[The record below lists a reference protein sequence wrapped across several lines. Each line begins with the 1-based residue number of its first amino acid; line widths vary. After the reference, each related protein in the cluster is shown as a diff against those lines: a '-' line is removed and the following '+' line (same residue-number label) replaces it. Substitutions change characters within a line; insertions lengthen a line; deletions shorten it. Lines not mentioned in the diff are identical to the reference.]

1 MALLNPPELR
11 PSVIVTILRYLAAQ
25 PGHKDTADH
34 LVAILAPPTLLGAD
48 PQRDVNKNLA
58 TAMELGLIMR
68 DGDNVFLAEGVPT
81 AVELGQG
88 AIMKLVRG
96 RVLDKSLNSAP
107 WRSQAGARDLTNA
120 LSWFLTFAPSDAPT
134 QMEGES
140 SLSANTLQTKDF
152 GPRQAESGEDG
163 PSNWPIGNQNRWN
176 TFRRWACSLGFA
188 WASPNGRL
196 IPDPTVAVRDS
207 LSEVFD
213 GQQEM
218 TARDFIDK
226 LAYCVPVIDG
236 GRYREFLVGHWERAA
251 TESRGLTVPLTDA
264 LERLATE
271 GSVSFDD
278 RADAPR
284 FARADGSTFSH
295 VRWASGR

>member
-25 PGHKDTADH
+25 PGNKDHADH
-34 LVAILAPPTLLGAD
+34 LVAILAPITLPGAD

-58 TAMELGLIMR
+58 AAMELGLINR
-68 DGDNVFLAEGVPT
+68 DGDAILLAEDVPT
-81 AVELGQG
+81 AAEHGQG
-88 AIMKLVRG
+88 ALMKLMRA
-96 RVLDKSLNSAP
+96 RVLDESLNSAP

-120 LSWFLTFAPSDAPT
+120 LSWFLTFAPIDAPT

-152 GPRQAESGEDG
+152 GPRQAEIGEDG
-163 PSNWPIGNQNRWN
+163 PSNWPIGNPNRWN

-188 WASPNGRL
+188 WANPNGRL
-196 IPDPTVAVRDS
+196 IPDPTFAIRDS
-207 LSEVFD
+207 LSDLFD
-213 GQQEM
+213 GQQEL
-218 TARDFIDK
+218 TARDFVDK
-226 LAYCVPVIDG
+226 LAYCVPVVDG
-236 GRYREFLVGHWERAA
+236 GRYREFLVDNWERAA

-284 FARADGSTFSH
+284 IAKADGSTFSH